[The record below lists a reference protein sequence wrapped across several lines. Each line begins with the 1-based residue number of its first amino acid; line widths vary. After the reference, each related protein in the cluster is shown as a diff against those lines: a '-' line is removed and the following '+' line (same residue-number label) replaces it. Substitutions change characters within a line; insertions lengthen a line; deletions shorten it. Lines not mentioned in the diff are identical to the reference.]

1 MAKIVPIV
9 VSNNEELAQAIK
21 LQRTAILVN
30 NKDMYE
36 FLITSEKESKK
47 RKKISK
53 TGKRT
58 SALVGLGGLAA
69 ALFGPVGIFIGAT
82 YASVAGLLAYGGS
95 VLVGIQ
101 KSDLENYQVA
111 FDEENERL
119 VLWKIKG
126 KNAMKKDDVI
136 DL

>member
-1 MAKIVPIV
+1 MAKIAPIV

>member
-9 VSNNEELAQAIK
+9 ASNNEELAQAIK

>member
-95 VLVGIQ
+95 ALVGIQ

>member
-69 ALFGPVGIFIGAT
+69 ALFGPVGIFFGAT